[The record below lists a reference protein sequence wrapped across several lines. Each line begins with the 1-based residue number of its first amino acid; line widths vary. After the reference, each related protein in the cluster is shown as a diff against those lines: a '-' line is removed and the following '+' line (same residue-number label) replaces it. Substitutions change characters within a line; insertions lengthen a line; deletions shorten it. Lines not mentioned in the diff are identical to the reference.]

1 MAINGN
7 WQRRAHASFLGM
19 AVTLGLLGPLP
30 AAAAP
35 AATGSGACQLGA
47 RVTDRQKRSG
57 TVVEARGADCR
68 VRLADG
74 SVTYYLAWMLS
85 PEGSDPAP
93 GAGVASLTKGIYA
106 CTAAGGIAGT
116 LQLVI
121 KSDSEYAD
129 RNGKT
134 GEYRHDPK
142 THKIEFRSGPW
153 EGFYGGV
160 LGPRKIGLASRPGGY
175 YATVCDLK

>member
-1 MAINGN
+1 MAIIGN
-7 WQRRAHASFLGM
+7 WQRGVRASIMGL
-19 AVTLGLLGPLP
+19 AVSLGLIGPLP

-35 AATGSGACQLGA
+35 AAKGSGACQLGA
-47 RVTDRQKRSG
+47 RVIDRQNRGG

-68 VRLADG
+68 VQLADG
-74 SVTYYLAWMLS
+74 SVKYYLAWMLS

-93 GAGVASLTKGIYA
+93 GAGVDSLTRGTYA

-121 KSDSEYAD
+121 NSDSQYAD

-153 EGFYGGV
+153 EGYYGGV
-160 LGPRKIGLASRPGGY
+160 LGPRKIGLSSRPGGY
-175 YATVCDLK
+175 YGTVCDLK